1 MAAMVTEYNNYIN
14 GEWISSESGETFE
27 VVNPANV
34 NEIVARVQNST
45 ARDAEGAIEAAVTAQ
60 NDWADIPGSERGNI
74 LNQASRALGAR
85 KQEATETLV
94 REEGKARSEAAGEVQ
109 RAIDIFAYYAQKARD
124 LGGVVKSPSG
134 RNKELST
141 KQEPLGT
148 VSLITPW
155 NYPIAIPAWKLAP
168 ALAAGNT
175 VIAKPASEA
184 PNSTR
189 IIVECLVEA
198 GLPDGVVNYVTGPG
212 SELGAPLTTHSEID
226 GVSFTGS
233 TAVGTSVARAA
244 SEDLKRVQCE
254 MGGKNP
260 TVVMPSADIES
271 AVEILGV
278 GAFGTTGQSCTAAS
292 RAIVHEQVY
301 DEFIDTMVE
310 YANTITVGSGLDDP
324 DVGPHVSEDELN
336 STLEY
341 VEIGEKEGA
350 TLVTG
355 GNRLTDGEYGDGYYV
370 QPAVFSDVDNDMRIA
385 QEEIFGPVLCVIKAS
400 GFEDALRLANDV
412 EYGLSASI
420 VTQDLTEAN
429 EFLDRI
435 EAGVAKVNEKTTG
448 LELHV
453 PFGGYKESS
462 TNTYREQGDA
472 GLDFFTTTKTI
483 YRNY

>member
-1 MAAMVTEYNNYIN
+1 MEQAFGNFVN
-14 GEWISSESGETFE
+14 GEWVDAESGDTFE
-27 VVNPANV
+27 VVNPADTTDV
-34 NEIVARVQNST
+34 VARFQRST
-45 ARDAEGAIEAAVTAQ
+45 AADAEDAIEAAIAAQ
-60 NDWADIPGSERGNI
+60 HEWANRPGPERGAI
-74 LNQASRALGAR
+74 LNRASQELASR
-85 KQEATETLV
+85 KEEATEMLV

-109 RAIDIFAYYAQKARD
+109 RAIDIFAYYAQKSLD

-141 KQEPLGT
+141 KREPLGT
-148 VSLITPW
+148 VSIITPW

-175 VIAKPASEA
+175 VVAKPASEA

-189 IIVECLVEA
+189 ILVECLAEA
-198 GLPDGVVNYVTGPG
+198 GLPDGVVNFVTGPG

-226 GVSFTGS
+226 AVSFTGS
-233 TAVGTSVARAA
+233 TSVGTSVAQAA
-244 SEDLKRVQCE
+244 SEGLKRVQCE

-260 TVVMPSADIES
+260 TVVMPSADIVE

-292 RAIVHEQVY
+292 RAIVHEDVY
-301 DEFIDTMVE
+301 DEFVDAMVE
-310 YANTITVGSGLDDP
+310 YAEDIVVGPGLDDP
-324 DVGPHVSEDELN
+324 DVGPHVSQGELD

-341 VEIGEKEGA
+341 IDIGVDEGA
-350 TLVTG
+350 TLETG
-355 GNRLTDGEYGDGYYV
+355 GERLADGEYDDGYYV
-370 QPAVFSDVDNDMRIA
+370 RPAVFSDVDNDMRIA
-385 QEEIFGPVLCVIKAS
+385 QEEIFGPVLSVIEAS
-400 GFEDALRLANDV
+400 DFEDALELANDV
-412 EYGLSASI
+412 EFGLSASI

-453 PFGGYKESS
+453 PFGGYKQSS

-472 GLDFFTTTKTI
+472 GLDFFTATKTI